1 MKQEKYGFVYI
12 WFDSARSKRNDE
24 NHIKRFYI
32 GSHWGTV
39 DDGYICS
46 SKWMRRSFR
55 RRPEDFK
62 RRILKT
68 NINDRKL
75 LLEEE
80 HKFLSRI
87 KNEELGKRYY
97 NVHNHHYGHWS
108 SNPETLQK
116 ISDLGK
122 KRIVSE
128 ETKAKIRQANLG
140 KKQSSE
146 TKEKRFKNGVSEET
160 KQKLSASGKGRIVSP
175 ETREKI
181 RNSLIG
187 KHLPEE
193 RRQKISVSKTGKK
206 TGPHSPEWNEKIR
219 LSNKNNKRD
228 RFAENNP
235 FFGKKHSE
243 ETKLRISNTKKSV

>member
-1 MKQEKYGFVYI
+1 MSKEEKYGFVYI
-12 WFDSARSKRNDE
+12 WYDRK
-24 NHIKRFYI
+24 HKRFYI
-32 GSHWGTV
+32 GCRFGNIN
-39 DDGYICS
+39 DGYICS
-46 SKWMRRSFR
+46 SFWMKRAYKL
-55 RRPEDFK
+55 RPEDFK

-97 NVHNHHYGHWS
+97 NVRNHHYGHWS